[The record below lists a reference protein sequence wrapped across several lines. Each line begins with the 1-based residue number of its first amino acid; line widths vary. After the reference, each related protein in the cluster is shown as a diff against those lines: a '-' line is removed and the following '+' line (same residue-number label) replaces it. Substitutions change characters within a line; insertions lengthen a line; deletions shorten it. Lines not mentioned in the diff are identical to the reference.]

1 MLDYTLNDNEG
12 ILSIN
17 PQGPLSQDDFEAL
30 TTAVDEYIVENGAL
44 TGIIIT
50 ADPFPGWE
58 DFGALVSH
66 LKFVRSAQQD
76 VSRVAVV
83 TDNSVL
89 TVIPKVIDH
98 FVSAEVRHFDS
109 SQRDAALDWLRSE
122 LSADAAN

>member
-1 MLDYTLNDNEG
+1 MLDYSLNSEEG
-12 ILSIN
+12 ILAIN
-17 PQGPLSQDDFEAL
+17 PDGPLRSEDFTAL
-30 TTAVDEYIVENGAL
+30 TQAVDEYIVENGAL

-83 TDNSVL
+83 TDNSAL

-109 SQRDAALDWLRSE
+109 SQRGTALDWLRSE
-122 LSADAAN
+122 LSAGAAD